1 LRTSQEALQE
11 EKVQILCRCVSVDST
26 GHVFTDMKFR
36 NTLTQVGMRRKR
48 AAPLMNLSVRLV
60 GLKKAPR
67 ITISLGAHKYLKIFS
82 ICKYE

>member
-1 LRTSQEALQE
+1 
-11 EKVQILCRCVSVDST
+11 
-26 GHVFTDMKFR
+26 MKFR

-67 ITISLGAHKYLKIFS
+67 ITISLGAIRYLKIFS

>member
-1 LRTSQEALQE
+1 M
-11 EKVQILCRCVSVDST
+11 DST

>member
-1 LRTSQEALQE
+1 MTRSRDYTRRKSINSLP
-11 EKVQILCRCVSVDST
+11 CVSVDSG
-26 GHVFTDMKFR
+26 GHVLAGMNRDTS
-36 NTLTQVGMRRKR
+36 TQFGMRRKR

-67 ITISLGAHKYLKIFS
+67 ITISLGAYKYLKIFS